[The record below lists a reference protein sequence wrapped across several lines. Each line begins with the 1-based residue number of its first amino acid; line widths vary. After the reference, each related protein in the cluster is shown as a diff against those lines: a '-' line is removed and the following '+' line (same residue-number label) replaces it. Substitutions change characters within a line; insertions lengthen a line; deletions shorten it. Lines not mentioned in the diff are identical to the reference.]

1 MNTRKLKKK
10 VKEVK
15 KRMCCRKK
23 DKSNRGLWFGIIV
36 AVVTALV
43 GIVLWLK
50 SRNDEY
56 IEEYYEYFDDDL
68 EEELEDDLYGKD
80 DDVEYVAIKNFD
92 EEDEEET
99 AEETEVTEDEE
110 TAEEVEDKE

>member
-1 MNTRKLKKK
+1 MNTRKLKKR

-15 KRMCCRKK
+15 KRMCCGKK
-23 DKSNRGLWFGIIV
+23 DKSNKGLWLGIIL
-36 AVVTALV
+36 AVVAALV
-43 GIVLWLK
+43 GVVLWLK

-68 EEELEDDLYGKD
+68 EDELEDDLYGED

-92 EEDEEET
+92 VEDK
-99 AEETEVTEDEE
+99 VEDC
-110 TAEEVEDKE
+110 EEVEDKQ

>member
-1 MNTRKLKKK
+1 
-10 VKEVK
+10 
-15 KRMCCRKK
+15 MCCRRK

-68 EEELEDDLYGKD
+68 EEELEDDLYGKE

-92 EEDEEET
+92 EEDEET
-99 AEETEVTEDEE
+99 AEVTEEDEE
-110 TAEEVEDKE
+110 TAEDLEDKE

>member
-1 MNTRKLKKK
+1 MNTRKLKKR

-15 KRMCCRKK
+15 KLMCYGRK
-23 DKSNRGLWFGIIV
+23 DKSNKGLWLGITL
-36 AVVTALV
+36 AVVAALV

-68 EEELEDDLYGKD
+68 EDDLEEDLYGEED

-92 EEDEEET
+92 
-99 AEETEVTEDEE
+99 TEDKVEE
-110 TAEEVEDKE
+110 SEASEDKE